1 MVTSIVS
8 RSWRQKCEA
17 EAVLEFITKH
27 DYCIWHEKGTGK
39 TEAFLVSAAVCP
51 FSFNLL
57 SLSSDKWTCFP
68 LKELERTT
76 VQLLNSKEFINLAL
90 FVQFIEAREFKYK

>member
-39 TEAFLVSAAVCP
+39 TEAFLVSVAVCP
-51 FSFNLL
+51 FSLIYSVSVQTNGRA
-57 SLSSDKWTCFP
+57 FP
-68 LKELERTT
+68 
-76 VQLLNSKEFINLAL
+76 
-90 FVQFIEAREFKYK
+90 